1 MKEEFQKF
9 LDLAKDRNERQSA
22 WYRQLLTL
30 TSAGLALLVGLKP
43 VIPPDGPAK
52 YFLAAA
58 WAFLGLGILFGAA
71 ATYSEVSLA
80 RRLASGFQKQLLQD
94 LERGDGP
101 SGMKPISANP
111 HKFFSMSKVVMVIS
125 LIFAVVSLVTYSIL
139 NTLRG

>member
-9 LDLAKDRNERQSA
+9 LDIAKDRNERQSA

-94 LERGDGP
+94 LERGEGP
-101 SGMKPISANP
+101 STKPIYANP
-111 HKFFSMSKVVMVIS
+111 HKFFSVSKVVMVIS
-125 LIFAVVSLVTYSIL
+125 LILAVVSLVTYSIL